1 MASERPA
8 VVRVLC
14 DASGPD
20 RAFDYLVPENAADDV
35 AVGSLVRVDLHGRR
49 IGGWVVAVDPVDA
62 LERDRLLPI
71 RKVTGRGP
79 SPEIVGLAEWS
90 AHRWAG
96 RRSQFLRSA
105 SPPRAVVSIPHARYS
120 SLRPEPR
127 SPATTRLIANGGGVL
142 RLPPTSDV
150 LPAIW
155 SALAHGPTL
164 VIVPGVDDA
173 AVMAGRI
180 RRAGVS
186 VALLPEEWDRA
197 AGGVDITVATRTGA
211 LATLATLGCI
221 VVVDEHDERLQSESA
236 PTWHARD
243 VAIERGRRLGIPV
256 VMISAVPTPEARR
269 DSVIEAPDRQR
280 EVAGWPNIDIVDPT
294 DHEGPARSRVSSAL
308 LAEIRDEGRR
318 VLCVTN
324 TTGRSA
330 LLACRS
336 CRELTRCEICESV
349 MAQTSDGDLACRR
362 CGATRPPV
370 CSECGSSAFVNL
382 RPGAARLARELA
394 RATTRPVQLVEGDAV
409 PDWSTGDGIADVI
422 VGTEAI
428 LHRVRSADTVVLLDI
443 DAELFAPRFR
453 AGQQV
458 LALVAK
464 AAQLVGNRGRGGRI
478 IIQSAH
484 PDHPLLMALGA
495 ADPGAA
501 GEAESAT
508 RKAFG
513 LPPFGGLAMI
523 EGSGAGDFASSLPPS
538 VRVGGEGDRLQVRA
552 ESASALSDA
561 LAKGLRPARGKLRV
575 AVEPAR

>member
-1 MASERPA
+1 MASPRPA

-14 DASGPD
+14 DSSGPD
-20 RAFDYLVPENAADDV
+20 RTFDYLVPEERSDDV
-35 AVGSLVRVDLHGRR
+35 MVGSVVRVDLHGRR
-49 IGGWVVAVDPVDA
+49 IGGWVIAVDPIDA
-62 LERDRLLPI
+62 LELDRLLPI

-79 SPEIVGLAEWS
+79 SADVVDLAEWS

-96 RRSQFLRSA
+96 RRSHFLRSA
-105 SPPRAVVSIPHARYS
+105 SPPRAVVSIPPTRYS

-127 SPATTRLIANGGGVL
+127 SPATTRLIARGGGVL
-142 RLPPTSDV
+142 RLPPASDV

-180 RRAGVS
+180 RRAGVT
-186 VALLPEEWDRA
+186 VALLPDEWDRA
-197 AGGVDITVATRTGA
+197 AGGVDITVATRTGVF
-211 LATLATLGCI
+211 ATLANLGCI

-243 VAIERGRRLGIPV
+243 VAIERGHQAGIPV
-256 VMISAVPTPEARR
+256 VMISPVPTPEARR
-269 DSVIEAPDRQR
+269 TSAIEAPDRQR
-280 EVAGWPNIDIVDPT
+280 EVAGWPHIDVVDPT
-294 DHEGPARSRVSSAL
+294 DHDGPARNRVSSAL
-308 LAEIRDEGRR
+308 LAEIRNDGRR

-324 TTGRSA
+324 TTGRSS

-336 CRELTRCEICESV
+336 CRELTRCETCESV

-362 CGATRPPV
+362 CGASRPAV
-370 CSECGSSAFVNL
+370 CSWCGSSAFINL
-382 RPGAARLARELA
+382 RPGAARFARELA
-394 RATTRPVQLVEGDAV
+394 HATTRSVQLVEGDAIPV
-409 PDWSTGDGIADVI
+409 WSTDGDVADVI

-458 LALVAK
+458 LGLVAK
-464 AAQLVGNRGRGGRI
+464 AAHVVGNRGRGGRI
-478 IIQSAH
+478 IIQTAH
-484 PDHPLLMALGA
+484 PEHRLLLALVA

-508 RKAFG
+508 RQAFG
-513 LPPFGGLAMI
+513 LPPFGGFAII
-523 EGSGAGDFASSLPPS
+523 EGAGAAEFASSLPTS

-552 ESASALSDA
+552 ESALALSDA
-561 LAKGLRPARGKLRV
+561 LASAVRPTRGRLRV